1 MENEPTSWESHDMTK
16 DEVLKN
22 ILEMAQWGDM
32 HEELTI
38 EEIIPMSKAEE
49 YIIQLNKEMEATI
62 VTYKEKNKNKNKIME
77 DYVLKLLIEHNYHLL
92 EKDGGK
98 NPQAFNSW

>member
-1 MENEPTSWESHDMTK
+1 
-16 DEVLKN
+16 
-22 ILEMAQWGDM
+22 M